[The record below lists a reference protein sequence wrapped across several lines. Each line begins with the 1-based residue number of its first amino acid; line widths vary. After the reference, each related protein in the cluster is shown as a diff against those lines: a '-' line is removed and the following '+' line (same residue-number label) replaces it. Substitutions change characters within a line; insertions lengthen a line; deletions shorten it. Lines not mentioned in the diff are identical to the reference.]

1 MPWKAP
7 AVSELRFALCH
18 SVRTLH
24 QPVAAAARRFGVSR
38 KTAHKWLAVYDA
50 EEHPCGAGALADR
63 PRRPLHSPRRTA
75 PDGERAVLEVRDRYN
90 WGPRKIH
97 HFLLARDPG
106 ADPPAEAPDP
116 VPVRVPAT
124 RTIADILRR
133 HGRVAPGAGPQPL
146 VRFERSEPNQL
157 WQIDFKGPLE
167 VERRRVMP
175 LSVLDDCSRYLL
187 CFSPCRDRTMAT
199 AWALL
204 WEVFGAAGLP
214 VQVLTDNGFNTQGG
228 PSPGLGWFD
237 SRLIRLGIRPAH
249 GRPYHP
255 QTQGKVER
263 LHGSSCR
270 ELIGFDARL
279 DRFEHFARDCERWR
293 AVYNALRP
301 HEALGDRP
309 PVSRWRPSPTPRP
322 PELPDP
328 ESFYPPGSVL
338 RKVGSSGDVRFN
350 RWRILAGRGIAGDT
364 VRVEQRQ
371 RQIVLIYCWKP
382 IRAVPHES
390 LKPDTML

>member
-18 SVRTLH
+18 SVRTLN

-50 EEHPCGAGALADR
+50 ATHPCAASELADR
-63 PRRPLHSPRRTA
+63 PRRPLDSPRRTA
-75 PDGERAVLEVRDRYN
+75 PGGERAVLEVRDRYN
-90 WGPRKIH
+90 WGPRKIR
-97 HFLLARDPG
+97 HFLLAR
-106 ADPPAEAPDP
+106 EAPA
-116 VPVRVPAT
+116 VPAV

-133 HGRVAPGAGPQPL
+133 HGRVAPAAGEGDGPQPL
-146 VRFERSEPNQL
+146 VRFERGEPNQL
-157 WQIDFKGPLE
+157 WQVDFKGPLE
-167 VERRRVMP
+167 VGRERVTP
-175 LSVLDDCSRYLL
+175 FSVLDDHSRYLL

-204 WEVFGAAGLP
+204 WEVFADAGLP
-214 VQVLTDNGFNTQGG
+214 EQVLSDNGFNTQGG
-228 PSPGLGWFD
+228 PSLGLGWFD
-237 SRLIRLGIRPAH
+237 SRLIRLGIAPAH

-263 LHGSSCR
+263 LHGTAER
-270 ELIGFDARL
+270 ELIGFGARL
-279 DRFEHFARDCERWR
+279 DRLEHFARDCERWR
-293 AVYNALRP
+293 ADYNALRP

-309 PVSRWRPSPTPRP
+309 PVSRWLPSPRPRP
-322 PELPDP
+322 PSLPDP
-328 ESFYPPGSVL
+328 EAFYPPGSVL
-338 RKVGSSGDVRFN
+338 RRVGSSGDVRFN

-364 VRVEQRQ
+364 VRVEERERQ
-371 RQIVLIYCWKP
+371 VVLFYCRKQ
-382 IRAVPHES
+382 IRAVPHDS